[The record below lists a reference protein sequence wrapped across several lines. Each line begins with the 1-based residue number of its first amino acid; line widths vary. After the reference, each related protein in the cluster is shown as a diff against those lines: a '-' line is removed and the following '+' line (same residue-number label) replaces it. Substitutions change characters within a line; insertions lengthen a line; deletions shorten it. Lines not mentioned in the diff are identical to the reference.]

1 MSENPDL
8 SPARPVTPPPLP
20 VLERTPWN
28 GWWTLL
34 WLVILTFLWQT
45 IISIGVMV
53 AFFLEAGSGNAE
65 SFEARLE
72 RTGFDGDVLGLS
84 AFATIF
90 FVCPFC
96 WFLGRLRPGF
106 SGWEYLGKAPV
117 KWWQWP
123 LWGGATVLCGLALD
137 ALAPSL
143 GIDGPDESMVMMA
156 RSTEVPLFLYLG
168 IGIAA
173 PLVEEFIFRGI
184 LWRGWR
190 ASRLGVV
197 GTIVVTSLLWASLHV
212 QYPAIIIGYIFILG
226 LLLGW
231 ARETTGNV
239 WVPVGMH
246 ALNNGLATL
255 QMLQL

>member
-1 MSENPDL
+1 VIL
-8 SPARPVTPPPLP
+8 L
-20 VLERTPWN
+20 
-28 GWWTLL
+28 LL
-34 WLVILTFLWQT
+34 WQ
-45 IISIGVMV
+45 SVMTV
-53 AFFLEAGSGNAE
+53 GMFAAFGLQGMPDDLKSFGEGLEQIA
-65 SFEARLE
+65 
-72 RTGFDGDVLGLS
+72 FDGDVLGLS
-84 AFATIF
+84 AFAAIF

-106 SGWEYLGKAPV
+106 SGWVYLGNERV
-117 KWWQWP
+117 RWWQWP
-123 LWGGATVLCGLALD
+123 LWGGATVLCAMAFD

-143 GIDGPDESMVMMA
+143 GIEGPDESMVMLA
-156 RSTEVPLFLYLG
+156 RSTDVPFFLYLG
-168 IGIAA
+168 VGVAA

-184 LWRGWR
+184 VWRGWR

-197 GTIVVTSLLWASLHV
+197 GTMVLTSLLWASLHV
-212 QYPAIIIGYIFILG
+212 QYPLLIIGYIFVLG

-231 ARETTGNV
+231 AREKTGSL